1 MVDFNQL
8 RKQQLRSKQL
18 IGVDF
23 EGQSLLDVSEVGA
36 TQYAAHRSTD
46 ILCLG
51 FQKQQLD
58 GVSAA
63 EIWTP
68 DFKEF
73 PEELEDAVR
82 SEEWT
87 FVAHNAQFDR
97 TFWSWMYA
105 QGKIPYPQPKHWLC
119 TAQRAS
125 VNGLPRGLDEC
136 CAALGLPGKDKE
148 GRAVLMRWCKPF
160 KRGKTVSFTPRKDI
174 PGTEQL
180 KIWNYNRTDI
190 NRMWRIIDRTKP
202 VTRRQQLYWELDYLI
217 NQRGFAVDRQRVEQM
232 IIRLEEAQAEL
243 RVRAFDLTGGEPINL
258 NSTDHLHNFCARYGY
273 RMPKMDAH
281 HIRLALADADA
292 PEPVK
297 ELLAMRQLAAL
308 KSSSKYAAFRDR
320 GMAEGDFL
328 IVRDWAVV
336 DGANTGRHTAKGF
349 QAQNL
354 KREICSEEEVESLLS
369 DPLEVTR
376 LLYDEPLRLS
386 GMAVRPMIIARKK
399 QHVLLI
405 GDFARIELCVLLWYA
420 CERKVLKELESGV
433 DLYKRLASLIYGKP
447 EHLITKEERQ
457 LGKTGV
463 LGLGYGLGENGFEVQ
478 LTEKYGITM
487 EPGLSGKSVDAYRND
502 LVPNVPRFWRLLG
515 NAIFEAVANKG
526 TPYKLGSSNLTV
538 IASDEQ
544 LVIVLPDGS
553 KLRYQKPFIEGR
565 DVFYWGEDS
574 KTHQWV
580 PIKFWGGAATGH
592 VVQATAN
599 RLQRCA
605 AFDLTKEN
613 FDIVLHAHD
622 ELVCE
627 DVPERL
633 EEFERIM
640 SMRENKRPWM
650 SKMLIKV
657 DAIATKRYRK

>member
-1 MVDFNQL
+1 MVDFNAL
-8 RKQQLRSKQL
+8 RKRELRAKQL
-18 IGVDF
+18 IGIDF
-23 EGQSLLDVSEVGA
+23 EGQSLLDVTEVGA
-36 TQYAAHRSTD
+36 TQYAAHPSTD

-51 FQKQQLD
+51 FQKQHAP
-58 GVSAA
+58 GVA

-68 DFKEF
+68 DFAEF

-87 FVAHNAQFDR
+87 FVAHNAQFDW
-97 TFWSWMYA
+97 TYWKWMHW
-105 QGKIPYPQPKHWLC
+105 QGKLHCPPPQHWLC

-125 VNGLPRGLDEC
+125 VNGFPRGLDEC
-136 CAALGLPGKDKE
+136 CAAMGLPGKDKD
-148 GRAVLMRWCKPF
+148 GRATLMRWCKPF
-160 KRGKTVSFTPRKDI
+160 KRGKTTAFTPRKDI
-174 PGTEQL
+174 PATEQL

-190 NRMWRIIDRTKP
+190 DRMWKIIDRTKP
-202 VTRRQQLYWELDYLI
+202 VSKEQQLYWQLDYLI
-217 NQRGFAVDRQRVEQM
+217 NQRGFAVDRHRVELM
-232 IIRLEEAQAEL
+232 ITRLEEAQAEL
-243 RVRAFDLTGGEPINL
+243 RCRAFDLTGGEPINL
-258 NSTDHLHNFCARYGY
+258 NSTDHLHAFCARYGY
-273 RMPKMDAH
+273 RMAKMDAH
-281 HIRLALADADA
+281 HIRMALADEAA
-292 PEPVK
+292 PEAVK
-297 ELLAMRQLAAL
+297 SLLAMRQLAAL

-336 DGANTGRHTAKGF
+336 DGANTGRHTAKGY
-349 QAQNL
+349 QAQNM
-354 KREICSEEEVESLLS
+354 KREICSEEEVESLLN

-399 QHVLLI
+399 EHVLLI

-420 CERKVLKELESGV
+420 CEWKVLRELENGV
-433 DLYKRLASLIYGKP
+433 DLYKRLASLIYAKP

-463 LGLGYGLGENGFEVQ
+463 LGLGYGLGEGGFETQ
-478 LTEKYGITM
+478 LTEKYGVNIGDGM
-487 EPGLSGKSVDAYRND
+487 AGKSVDAYRNE

-515 NAIFEAVANKG
+515 NAIFSAVQNKG

-553 KLRYQKPFIEGR
+553 KLRYQQPYIEGR

-580 PIKFWGGAATGH
+580 RIKFWGGAATGH

-605 AFDLTKEN
+605 AFDLTKAD

-627 DVPERL
+627 DVPERA

-640 SMRENKRPWM
+640 SMRDNKRPWM
-650 SKMLIKV
+650 ERMLIKV
-657 DAIATKRYRK
+657 DVTVNKRYRK